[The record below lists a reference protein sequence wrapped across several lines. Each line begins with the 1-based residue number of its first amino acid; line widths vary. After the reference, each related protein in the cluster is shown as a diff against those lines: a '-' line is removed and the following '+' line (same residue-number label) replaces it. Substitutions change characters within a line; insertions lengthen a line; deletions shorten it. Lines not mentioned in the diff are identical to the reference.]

1 MIQLCCRKFKPSKL
15 MMFKLWNWIAS
26 NFKLLEW
33 KFYHAMVKNRPVSS
47 NFHPFHNGLFYLF
60 VLKLNS
66 MIENENLASAKFKWF
81 HSIPILSKASWIVPF
96 YLRFFFFT
104 VIKMVPS
111 SFLIYQT
118 PPPSITLEAI
128 LLFLLESYK
137 CDCVYRTILL
147 QQCSAL
153 EIRDFIINYY
163 YHK

>member
-1 MIQLCCRKFKPSKL
+1 MISQYSDPQQSFMNCS
-15 MMFKLWNWIAS
+15 
-26 NFKLLEW
+26 
-33 KFYHAMVKNRPVSS
+33 
-47 NFHPFHNGLFYLF
+47 
-60 VLKLNS
+60 
-66 MIENENLASAKFKWF
+66 
-81 HSIPILSKASWIVPF
+81 ILSKI
-96 YLRFFFFT
+96 FFFT